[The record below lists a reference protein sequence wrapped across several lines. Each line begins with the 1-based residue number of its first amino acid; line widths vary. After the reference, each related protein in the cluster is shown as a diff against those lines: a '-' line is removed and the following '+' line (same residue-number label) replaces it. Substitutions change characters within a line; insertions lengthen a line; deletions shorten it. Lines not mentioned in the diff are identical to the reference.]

1 MGGWLFMKTKVIAI
15 GNPIMSDE
23 GIAIR
28 VAENLKSI
36 LRKNNIE
43 VIMGETDVD
52 YCIDNIKKDDFLFII
67 DATYYGIIPGSL
79 TLIPLEKSIPYLS
92 DSYSQHELSLIN
104 VLKKNGN
111 VPPGYII
118 GIEVDEIK
126 FDCNLSSSLT
136 KKFDK
141 ICSKVQHI
149 IVNNSP
155 NA

>member
-1 MGGWLFMKTKVIAI
+1 MNTKVIAI

-23 GIAIR
+23 GIAIK
-28 VAENLKSI
+28 VAENLKQSFK
-36 LRKNNIE
+36 KNNIE
-43 VIMGETDVD
+43 VIIGETDVD
-52 YCIDNIKKDDFLFII
+52 YCIDNIKKDDFLFIV
-67 DATYYGIIPGSL
+67 DATYYGIVPGSL
-79 TLIPLEKSIPYLS
+79 TLIPLDKSIPYLT

-111 VPPGYII
+111 MPSGYII

-126 FDCNLSSSLT
+126 FDENLSISLT

-149 IVNNSP
+149 IISNNS
-155 NA
+155 NS